1 MHALQLLYKHIYT
14 YSHTRKGNYI
24 CAWIMR
30 MYIIMYD
37 EWIEGYKSKCPM
49 HECTHVHIHICNYA
63 CIYVHTSYCV
73 FIMP

>member
-1 MHALQLLYKHIYT
+1 MHYSCYTNIYT
-14 YSHTRKGNYI
+14 HTVIHVKATIG
-24 CAWIMR
+24 AWIMR